1 MVERDSSAHAG
12 AQPHGSADAAA
23 SARARVVPPAPRPRR
38 SLLRKYIA
46 IFVAVVG
53 IPLLVYTVVGVWF
66 AAQEHRAAL
75 VEIQRANAEAAALR
89 ITQFAREIEGQLRWA
104 THLSWN
110 ESGAEQH
117 RIDALRLLRQ
127 VPAITD
133 LTLLDGEGR
142 ERLFVSRV
150 SMDRIDARTDRSR
163 DEAVLA
169 ALKNG
174 VHYGPVYFR
183 RDTEPFISVALAAT
197 RREAG
202 VVLAEV
208 NLKFTRD
215 VVSQVRVGR
224 EGRAYVVDQSGRLIA
239 HPDASLVLRNTD
251 LSSTMRSIDAQPGQ
265 ALHALMNVQGEPVLV
280 AQASAPPLDWR
291 VLVELPEREA
301 EEPWRR
307 VLERSLWVTALGLTL
322 ALAFAAAFSWR
333 MVRPIRT
340 LTAGAARIGAGQLG
354 HRIQIDSADEIG
366 QLGRQFNTMASE
378 LERSY
383 TTLERKVEERTLALT
398 EANRA
403 KSRFLAAASHDLRQP
418 LHALNL
424 LVAQLRAEPSAAE
437 RERLTLRVESAV
449 GSINGLFDGLLD
461 ISKLDAGV
469 VAANVA
475 ALPLQQV
482 LDKVEATFAEAARA
496 RGLHLRVR
504 PHAAWVSTDAVL
516 LERILD
522 NLVANALRYTR
533 RGGVLVGCRWRKAA
547 SGRQLRVEVWDTGIG
562 IPPDK
567 HRDIFAEFYQVAPA
581 GALRGEGLGLGLSI
595 VTRLAQLLGHPID
608 VASRPGYGS
617 CFSVTLTEALPQAHV
632 TPPAAAPA
640 WPDDP
645 LHGATVLVVDND
657 EDILDSTAGL
667 LRAWG
672 CRAVTAASS
681 DQALLRLGAEA
692 PALVI
697 ADVHLD
703 GGEDGVATVLQL
715 RRHYGSDMPIIVVS
729 GDVSQATRDRVA
741 GLALPLLEKPVAPLR
756 LRTLATRLLR
766 AAGTS
771 IPASGLPAAAS
782 TPSG

>member
-1 MVERDSSAHAG
+1 MVDRESSAHENEILG
-12 AQPHGSADAAA
+12 APSAQL
-23 SARARVVPPAPRPRR
+23 RH

-46 IFVAVVG
+46 SFGAVVG
-53 IPLLVYTVVGVWF
+53 VPLLAYTVVGVWF
-66 AAQEHRAAL
+66 AAAEHRSAL
-75 VEIQRANAEAAALR
+75 VEIQRSNAQAAALR
-89 ITQFAREIEGQLRWA
+89 ITQFASEIESQLRWA

-110 ESGAEQH
+110 ESQAEQH

-150 SMDRIDARTDRSR
+150 SMDRLDTRADRSQ
-163 DEAVLA
+163 DEAVRA

-174 VHYGPVYFR
+174 VHFGAVYFR
-183 RDTEPFISVALAAT
+183 RDTEPFISVALAAA

-224 EGRAYVVDQSGRLIA
+224 EGRAYVVDKAGRLIA

-251 LSSTMRSIDAQPGQ
+251 LSGAMQLIDAEPQQ
-265 ALHALMNVQGEPVLV
+265 TLHKLTSLQGEAVLV
-280 AQASAPPLDWR
+280 AQAAAPPLDWR
-291 VLVELPEREA
+291 VLVELPQREA
-301 EEPWRR
+301 DEPWRR
-307 VLERSLWVTALGLTL
+307 ALARSLWITALSL
-322 ALAFAAAFSWR
+322 ALALGFALVFSWR
-333 MVRPIRT
+333 MVRPIRS

-354 HRIQIDSADEIG
+354 HRIRIDSADEIG
-366 QLGRQFNTMASE
+366 QLGRQFNTMAGE

-383 TTLERKVEERTLALT
+383 ATLERKVDERTQALT

-424 LVAQLRAEPSAAE
+424 LVAQLRAEPTAAE

-469 VAANVA
+469 VAAHVV

-482 LDKVEATFAEAARA
+482 LDKVEATFAEDARS

-504 PHAAWVSTDAVL
+504 PHAAWVQSDPVL
-516 LERILD
+516 LERILG

-533 RGGVLVGCRWRKAA
+533 RGGVLVGCRRRHTEA
-547 SGRQLRVEVWDTGIG
+547 GPLLRVEVWDSGIG
-562 IPPDK
+562 IAPDK

-581 GALRGEGLGLGLSI
+581 GTLRGEGLGLGLSI
-595 VTRLAQLLGHPID
+595 VSRLALLLGHPVG
-608 VASRPGYGS
+608 VASRPGRGS
-617 CFSVTLTEALPQAHV
+617 CFSVALPE
-632 TPPAAAPA
+632 AAPQPRASPPTAAEA
-640 WPDDP
+640 WADDP
-645 LHGATVLVVDND
+645 LRGARVLVIDND
-657 EDILDSTAGL
+657 DDILESTAGL

-672 CRAVTAASS
+672 CDAVTAASAE
-681 DQALLRLGAEA
+681 QALTLLGGQA
-692 PALVI
+692 PTLVM
-697 ADVHLD
+697 ADMHLD
-703 GGEDGVATVLQL
+703 LGEDGVAAILQL
-715 RRHYGSDMPIIVVS
+715 RRHFAHDIPAIVVS
-729 GDVSQATRDRVA
+729 GDVSQPTRDRVA
-741 GLALPLLEKPVAPLR
+741 GLGLPLLDKPVAPLR

-766 AAGTS
+766 AAKS
-771 IPASGLPAAAS
+771 PVAASGP
-782 TPSG
+782 GG